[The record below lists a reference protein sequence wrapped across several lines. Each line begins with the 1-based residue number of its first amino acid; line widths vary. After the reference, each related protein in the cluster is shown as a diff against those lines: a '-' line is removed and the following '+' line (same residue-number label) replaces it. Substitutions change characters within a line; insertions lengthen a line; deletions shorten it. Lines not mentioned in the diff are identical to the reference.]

1 MQWIEVTVNTDT
13 YSIDTLCDALQDLG
27 VEGLVR
33 EDETELLMFF
43 ENNRKYWDYVDE
55 ELVESIRGVSRVKFY
70 LEDSGPGK
78 AEYLRLRAALPEEKF
93 ITRSIRNEDWENNW
107 KEYYKP
113 VPVGDRLLIV
123 PEWEQVEAGNREILR
138 LDPGLI
144 FGTGEHATTKMCLRL
159 LEKYAKRGRTVL
171 DLGCGS
177 GILAIAALV
186 LGADK
191 AVGCD
196 IDPKAPKVAV
206 ENAALND
213 IGADRFAVYAGDI
226 ITDER
231 LQKKLEKRKYDIILA
246 NIVADVIIS
255 LAPSAKAY
263 LADGGVFVC
272 SGIIDGREDDVKTA
286 LVEAGFIIIGEYSED
301 CWHCFECRS
310 NGPEGK

>member
-1 MQWIEVTVNTDT
+1 MQWIEVTINTDT
-13 YSIDTLCDALQDLG
+13 YSIDALCDALQDLG

-33 EDETELLMFF
+33 EDEAELLLFF
-43 ENNRKYWDYVDE
+43 ENNRKYWDYVDD
-55 ELVESIRGVSRVKFY
+55 ELVESIKGISRVKFY

-78 AEYLRLRAALPEEKF
+78 AEYLRLRTALPGEKF
-93 ITRSIRNEDWENNW
+93 ISKLIRNEDWENNW
-107 KEYYKP
+107 KAYYKP

-123 PEWEQVEAGNREILR
+123 PEWEQAEAGTREILR

-159 LEKYAKRGRTVL
+159 LEKYAQRGKAVL

-177 GILAIAALV
+177 GILAIAALI

-213 IGADRFAVYAGDI
+213 IGGDRFAVYAGDI
-226 ITDER
+226 LTDEK
-231 LQKKLEKRKYDIILA
+231 LQKKLEKHKYDIILA
-246 NIVADVIIS
+246 NIVADVIIA
-255 LAPSAKAY
+255 LAPVGK
-263 LADGGVFVC
+263 GV
-272 SGIIDGREDDVKTA
+272 SR
-286 LVEAGFIIIGEYSED
+286 
-301 CWHCFECRS
+301 
-310 NGPEGK
+310 